1 MLQTLKFK
9 WLPLSGV
16 ITYTHQETL
25 SLLISQAGTTHTE
38 LVGGTESNIILCC
51 CMTPFP
57 MEIKMLF
64 RKSYSIG
71 RGNWVSEGILISQM
85 RKQEGRRGRHLLK
98 VIQWIRFRA
107 QETKR
112 DLTLER
118 ILKECKR
125 TEKYSPL
132 ETVLVAQIFSTS
144 WAPGVKK
151 GRVSCDGQLVVLP
164 RISSSRRI
172 PQPLPASQRALTWQT
187 QFPGLFSWCLYCQM
201 I

>member
-25 SLLISQAGTTHTE
+25 SLLISQAGTTHIE

-64 RKSYSIG
+64 RKSYSTG

-85 RKQEGRRGRHLLK
+85 RKQEVRRGRHLLK
-98 VIQWIRFRA
+98 V
-107 QETKR
+107 
-112 DLTLER
+112 
-118 ILKECKR
+118 
-125 TEKYSPL
+125 
-132 ETVLVAQIFSTS
+132 
-144 WAPGVKK
+144 
-151 GRVSCDGQLVVLP
+151 
-164 RISSSRRI
+164 
-172 PQPLPASQRALTWQT
+172 SQ
-187 QFPGLFSWCLYCQM
+187 
-201 I
+201 